1 MSCNHDH
8 RLTTSNIKIAFFL
21 NLVFILI
28 EVIGGIY
35 TNSISILSDALHDLG
50 DSISLGLSWYF
61 QKISLRK
68 KDNNYSYGY
77 KRFSLLGA
85 VVNAVVLFTGS
96 LFIIYVSVQRLF
108 KGAQIDP
115 KGMLIISIIGVI
127 INGLAFFRLKKGH
140 SINESVV
147 SLHFLEDVLGWVSV
161 LIISVIMFFTDLVIL
176 DPILSILISIFILY
190 NLFKNLKKMT
200 KIFLQGTPD
209 VINTESIRKKLL
221 NIENINN
228 IHDMHLWTL
237 DGSYNVLSL
246 HLVLDDVSSYLKLYK
261 AKESTKKILREFNI
275 EHATIE
281 IESEGE
287 ECELLNC
294 LDDTNYIKREEEKI

>member
-1 MSCNHDH
+1 MA
-8 RLTTSNIKIAFFL
+8 IFL
-21 NLVFILI
+21 N
-28 EVIGGIY
+28 E
-35 TNSISILSDALHDLG
+35 T
-50 DSISLGLSWYF
+50 
-61 QKISLRK
+61 
-68 KDNNYSYGY
+68 
-77 KRFSLLGA
+77 FS
-85 VVNAVVLFTGS
+85 
-96 LFIIYVSVQRLF
+96 
-108 KGAQIDP
+108 P
-115 KGMLIISIIGVI
+115 KG
-127 INGLAFFRLKKGH
+127 FFERGK
-140 SINESVV
+140 S
-147 SLHFLEDVLGWVSV
+147 FVLTWTSPQR
-161 LIISVIMFFTDLVIL
+161 DRQ
-176 DPILSILISIFILY
+176 
-190 NLFKNLKKMT
+190 NQKMT

-294 LDDTNYIKREEEKI
+294 LDDTNYIKR

>member
-1 MSCNHDH
+1 MSCDHDH
-8 RLTTSNIKIAFFL
+8 KLTTANIKIAFFL
-21 NLVFILI
+21 NLAFILV

-50 DSISLGLSWYF
+50 DSISLGLSWHF
-61 QKISLRK
+61 QKVSLRK
-68 KDNNYSYGY
+68 RDDNYSYGY

-85 VVNAVVLFTGS
+85 VINAMVLFTGS
-96 LFIIYVSVQRLF
+96 LFIINESVQRLF

-115 KGMLIISIIGVI
+115 KGMVVISIIGVI

-147 SLHFLEDVLGWVSV
+147 SLHFLEDILGWVSV
-161 LIISVIMFFTDLVIL
+161 LIISVIIFFTDLVIL
-176 DPILSILISIFILY
+176 DPILSILISLFILY
-190 NLFKNLKKMT
+190 NLIKNLKKMT

-209 VINTESIRKKLL
+209 VINTENIKVKLL
-221 NIENINN
+221 NIENIKD
-228 IHDMHLWTL
+228 IHDMHIWTL

-246 HLVLDDVSSYLKLYK
+246 HLVLEDVSSYLKLHE
-261 AKESTKKILREFNI
+261 AKESTKKILREFDI

-281 IESEGE
+281 IESVGE

-294 LDDTNYIKREEEKI
+294 LDNTNFLQREKD